1 MTAATHI
8 ETTFREADGR
18 ILAALISQ
26 FGDFTLAE
34 DGLQDAL
41 VNALERW
48 ENDQDRFHIGLYTF
62 AQYSPASFS
71 IADRRV

>member
-1 MTAATHI
+1 MTAATQI

-18 ILAALISQ
+18 VLAALQ

-34 DGLQDAL
+34 DGLQD
-41 VNALERW
+41 ALERW